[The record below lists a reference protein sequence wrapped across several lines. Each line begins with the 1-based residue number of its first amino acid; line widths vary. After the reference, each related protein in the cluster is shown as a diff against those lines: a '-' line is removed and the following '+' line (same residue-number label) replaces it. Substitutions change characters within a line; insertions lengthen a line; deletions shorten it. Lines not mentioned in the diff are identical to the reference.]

1 MVLLSLAL
9 GVATLLA
16 GLADGV
22 AVDGLPTAL
31 LMGSSGSLGALRR
44 GRGRPRKFDEP
55 TRVVSLTLP
64 ESVIGSLSRLH
75 QDLGHA
81 VAGLIQGRSTP
92 TERPAAEL
100 VTFGHRAVI
109 SVRPSRA
116 LERQLQVSLVP
127 LPDGRAL
134 IAFDTPQ
141 SVAELELRI
150 HDALED
156 GLIDAEDRPTF
167 EGIRAILRDARR
179 SEEVLLVPRNIIV
192 LESRPG
198 TRRKPA
204 AEDHLPDQ
212 D

>member
-1 MVLLSLAL
+1 MTLLWPAL
-9 GVATLLA
+9 GAAALFASVSGVVDAEAAPVLVA
-16 GLADGV
+16 G
-22 AVDGLPTAL
+22 
-31 LMGSSGSLGALRR
+31 MSGAISPMRR

-64 ESVIGSLSRLH
+64 EWVIGSLAKLH

-81 VAGLIQGRSTP
+81 VAGLIQD
-92 TERPAAEL
+92 RPAPVDRPPAEL

-109 SVRPSRA
+109 TVRPSRA
-116 LERQLQVSLVP
+116 LERRLGIALVP

-156 GLIDAEDRPTF
+156 GGIDAEDRPTF

-179 SEEVLLVPRNIIV
+179 SDDVLLVPRNIIV
-192 LESRPG
+192 LEARPG
-198 TRRKPA
+198 ARRKVA
-204 AEDHLPDQ
+204 AESDAPE
-212 D
+212 